1 MKRLAKLLR
10 IKSEELE
17 GKRETNHVISGNR
30 QNRNRVDLS
39 EDQNPRSHVQNDL
52 GSPSLAFNIISTCF
66 AKTKQ
71 GS

>member
-1 MKRLAKLLR
+1 M
-10 IKSEELE
+10 
-17 GKRETNHVISGNR
+17 ISGNR

-71 GS
+71 GSWYLARDYHLVFSYCSKIAGLF